1 MDNQSTIQ
9 MTKNLEFHAQT
20 KHINVQYH
28 YICEQVASDKVQV
41 EYMPSAELLADK
53 LTKPLSTQ
61 AWKEKLQRLG
71 LTQ

>member
-1 MDNQSTIQ
+1 MDNQLTIQ
-9 MTKNLEFHAQT
+9 MTKNPEFHAQT

-28 YICEQVASDKVQV
+28 YICEQVAVDKVQV
-41 EYMPSAELLADK
+41 EYVPSAELLVDE

-61 AWKEKLQRLG
+61 ARKEKLQGLG